1 MLLIVS
7 VRLFRTVLS
16 RLIQRQLLM
25 PRSHVVLS
33 LGLLFVTL
41 SAPCSVS
48 SLASRPLN
56 YSNVC
61 DSRRDNE
68 IHGRNSATV
77 QWIGHINDVTSNDCS
92 IS

>member
-1 MLLIVS
+1 MLPIVS

-33 LGLLFVTL
+33 LGPLFVTL
-41 SAPCSVS
+41 SAPCSVELS
-48 SLASRPLN
+48 SQAN

-68 IHGRNSATV
+68 IHGRNSDRW
-77 QWIGHINDVTSNDCS
+77 QWAGHITSNDCS
-92 IS
+92 TL